1 MLVTLF
7 ASATLADEVSS
18 AGVFRLMESGFTLI
32 GEVSPI
38 GVFGVILRR
47 QRGLIDV

>member
-1 MLVTLF
+1 
-7 ASATLADEVSS
+7 
-18 AGVFRLMESGFTLI
+18 MESGFALI

-38 GVFGVILRR
+38 GVFGVMRR